1 PRPSSAQ
8 LHSLPLHDAVPI
20 SLGRDV
26 IARQSAKARSM
37 ISSTAAVGQP
47 AGSSPKRPMLILT
60 SAVPERMCA
69 LVHGHLFDTNVEAL
83 LKVPSV
89 AGTRNPEPSSS
100 LPPWSMRAATKAVE
114 A

>member
-1 PRPSSAQ
+1 KADPASSSPSTAAMEASTAAIREPWPGVYCGSAESQ
-8 LHSLPLHDAVPI
+8 RWTSAARI
-20 SLGRDV
+20 RALGRDV

-37 ISSTAAVGQP
+37 ISSSVAVGQP

-83 LKVPSV
+83 
-89 AGTRNPEPSSS
+89 
-100 LPPWSMRAATKAVE
+100 
-114 A
+114 